1 MAYATTADLAQR
13 VPAAAL
19 APVSIVVQEKAL
31 ADASSEA
38 DTYLRAQHPLPLVA
52 PYDPA
57 LVRHV
62 CWLAMWSIM
71 SYRGLNVEAGSN
83 TLFSDNQKAAIRWLT
98 AVSRGEVSLALTAD
112 SASPPRPGGA
122 RVSTQPRRGWQR

>member
-1 MAYATTADLAQR
+1 MAYATPADLAQR

-19 APVSIVVQEKAL
+19 SSVPTAIQEKAL
-31 ADASSEA
+31 ADASGEA
-38 DTYLRAQHPLPLVA
+38 DTYLRAQHSLPLIA

-62 CWLAMWSIM
+62 CWLAMWSVM

-83 TLFSDNQKAAIRWLT
+83 TLFADNQKAAIRWLT
-98 AVSRGEVSLALTAD
+98 SVARGEVSLALTAD